1 MKPETESK
9 KPTEIP
15 SNNNAYCKR
24 NSDLED
30 VEKRDLFSKN
40 FNCHN
45 RARKT
50 VLFGSPIHYLNAT
63 TNKYE
68 NIDLSLKTNEDSII
82 NDTNSFKTVFNK
94 NAKSNSVFEISKDN
108 YTVSLKLV
116 NQNGTKGEE
125 KSYNKQ
131 VNNDSKFVVKDDDI
145 EYNYRVLNN
154 KVKDEIVINKKQDDY
169 KYDFIIE
176 VNNLEVQL
184 ADDGNINLVDAKTK
198 QIKFYIPR
206 PFMVDND
213 GKQSKDIDC
222 LVTKNSESSYLL
234 SLIPNAGWLNDK
246 ECSFPVVIDPE
257 IVDYYGNPPF
267 IIKTYQK
274 VLVNGSGSL
283 GQFYI
288 WQPINSEV
296 PYLNSN
302 YRLEIIFD
310 LADMNFPIPNICYL
324 LLNFNYLGTG
334 TIFING
340 RSYNYSSFGLNLN
353 QFVNN
358 NSTYHFIIDFA
369 DGTNLTAIH
378 PSTPYDLINFEVEY
392 ILDEYGETHKTFSL
406 DRNIEMNIDLSDGDF
421 GATFLD
427 TIVRSKTLTF
437 PIFHTYRKSANESEC
452 GDHFMLS
459 LHQRI
464 TKYGER
470 YFYLNQVGEYERIN
484 EKFYYVND
492 NERHYISKNQVIAN
506 RNSELT
512 YSNGSLTFRVFRELL
527 TDSGLLF
534 NSRLSNVAGLA
545 YIEQRINEEKEIQ
558 DYLDDCIDAFKSLA
572 LFNISSEAKAPFVVS
587 ADYDSDNIDS
597 FLDRITGSV
606 LPMEES
612 SIIQHRSLAHQKENL
627 FVEKAKLQNENE
639 DTSEVDFQ
647 ISLVNDQ
654 LSYIENAALLQIK
667 RIKRM
672 YSQYLSKRNEYL
684 ALRRIIPQWILIGNV
699 SYGFNYNGDL
709 CSVYDNFGN
718 YLTIIR
724 DAIFTQ
730 NGSFEKIVS
739 VRNEEI
745 TVDFEYDYCGN
756 LISINNCGNLTKFKY
771 ESNNLESILYSNH
784 EFLRFLFNQN
794 NLLLSISTSDQ
805 KKFCLT
811 YDDVLRLKQIDTKSF
826 VDNIDVSSLLVIE
839 ESNNYSSFPCFTVST
854 LFFQYYI
861 DRTVFI
867 ESGIYHTYYFYN
879 NHSIYMSLDF
889 DSSCNRYYNVSLKYK
904 LEGNLLIEFKPRK
917 PEEKRDDIS
926 TIDNFLANSLNAIG
940 IQAQDLPYLSSY
952 TNNQYLDYGESAYIV
967 RKLDSFNRI
976 IKETTNWEKISDSCY
991 GMIVVDYYYL
1001 LENQSYP
1008 CVKKTISHYKKETSA
1023 YVQNPSLEYV
1033 EIEEYEYGLRGELK
1047 SQKCYILGEE
1057 FTKGMTIKEYE
1068 YDKKGNQIIK
1078 RSYNTLD
1085 SATKFY
1091 EESEYFDNGLL
1102 SKTFG
1107 GTKENVT
1114 HYFYDSSDK
1123 LISEF
1128 NTNGVKVSYGYDQL
1142 GTLNSISQSTEIGEQ
1157 NKVNRENLFDS
1168 TVIMADGNNR
1178 VLFAYDKKRRTK
1190 TINHNGV
1197 VTSFTYSGSS
1207 YDDTSYVYPSNTSI
1221 NGVQFYG
1228 YRADKIVTTA
1238 YGVSTE
1244 YYYDKRGRLFAI
1256 KEGNADKYRA
1266 NYDSDL
1272 LQKEFIRKNN
1282 SSSTGFFINY
1292 VYNSY
1297 RRPIDIEIV
1306 DNGNISLTENY
1317 GYDDYGK
1324 ITGKTLNF
1332 YGGEYDYYYS
1342 YSEDSRHIL
1351 KAISIF
1357 DDYVIHPFADENARY
1372 TGREIF
1378 DSNNNLLRKE
1388 RIIYRQIG
1396 ERSTNVPSSVYYDSF
1411 SSGVKTSSTNIKYK
1425 YDSSNNI
1432 TEIIENGVLV
1442 NKYQYDSLNR
1452 LIREDNRKL
1461 NKSFFF
1467 AYDNNGNLLSKKDAD
1482 YTLAKKDEILSFN
1495 NEVDCLYDG
1504 DKLISFDGESIIYDQ
1519 YNRPTNYR
1527 GSTILWDGN
1536 KLVQF
1541 NNLAFSYD
1549 GLGRRISKGSI
1560 SYLYDSN
1567 GQLIGQNNQ
1576 GDTLIFAY
1584 DYSGIVGFKYNGVE
1598 YIYKKN
1604 IQGDVIGI
1612 IRVDSNQLVASYVY
1626 DAWGNHAV
1634 LDESGNVTTNHS
1646 HIGFINP
1653 FRYRSYYF
1661 DDETGLYYLKSRYYD
1676 PTTCR
1681 FISMD
1686 NLNYLNPSVVNGLNL
1701 WIYCF
1706 DNPVSF
1712 VDSNGSNPEWWQ
1724 WLISGLAIG
1733 VGAVLCFVPGGQ
1745 AFGVSLL
1752 VAGSLTMVSNILSA
1766 SGFDGKTVCLITSG
1780 LNIVAGIALCFTPF
1794 ASIGASM
1801 IGAGIGGIA
1810 GGYISEAFGGSFEI
1824 GSFVGSFVGGI
1835 AGGKIYDYYKFSKIA
1850 SQGIV
1855 ISKGY
1860 RYIDYAKAH
1869 NLAHYEGMP
1878 GYNFVAKISQPI
1890 ADRLGW
1896 ANNYHFINSVM
1907 KHGGFIYNLGGS
1919 LTASYAKEIELIGNY
1934 IFLINIIL

>member
-1 MKPETESK
+1 MKPEAELK
-9 KPTEIP
+9 KLTEIP

-50 VLFGSPIHYLNAT
+50 VLFGSPIHYLNST
-63 TNKYE
+63 TNKYVDI
-68 NIDLSLKTNEDSII
+68 NLSLKTNEDSII

-94 NAKSNSVFEISKDN
+94 DTKSNSVFEISKDN
-108 YTVSLKLV
+108 YTVSLKLA

-131 VNNDSKFVVKDDDI
+131 VNDDSKFVVKDDDI
-145 EYNYRVLNN
+145 EYNYKVLNN

-176 VNNLEVQL
+176 VNDLEVQL
-184 ADDGNINLVDAKTK
+184 ADDGIINLVDTETGK
-198 QIKFYIPR
+198 IKFFIPR

-222 LVTKNSESSYLL
+222 LVTKDSESSYLL
-234 SLIPNAGWLNDK
+234 SLIPNAKWLNDK
-246 ECSFPVVIDPE
+246 ERSFPVVIDPE
-257 IVDYYGNPPF
+257 IVEYNVTPF
-267 IIKTYQK
+267 IVKTYQK
-274 VLVNGSGSL
+274 SFIYSSSGTGYYWEL
-283 GQFYI
+283 I
-288 WQPINSEV
+288 PEEV
-296 PYLNSN
+296 FYLNSN
-302 YRLEIIFD
+302 YRLEIILDTSSFD
-310 LADMNFPIPNICYL
+310 IPINKICSLILNLGFYGSGTIYVNNRPFNYSRYDL
-324 LLNFNYLGTG
+324 DLSSLINDNFN
-334 TIFING
+334 F
-340 RSYNYSSFGLNLN
+340 
-353 QFVNN
+353 
-358 NSTYHFIIDFA
+358 HFIIDIPE
-369 DGTNLTAIH
+369 GTYLTG
-378 PSTPYDLINFEVEY
+378 SNRSWPYMDINFEIEY
-392 ILDEYGETHKTFSL
+392 ILDSFGDTQTTLSL
-406 DRNIEMNIDLSDGDF
+406 SPSIKATVDLADGDL
-421 GATFLD
+421 TVSIPD
-427 TIVRSKTLTF
+427 TIVKTGNLNVQIYHNF
-437 PIFHTYRKSANESEC
+437 GRYDIEQNC
-452 GDHFMLS
+452 GKYFMLN
-459 LHQRI
+459 LHQKI
-464 TKYGER
+464 KQVGDN
-470 YFYLNQVGEYERIN
+470 YFYLNQNGQYERID
-484 EKFYYVND
+484 EKFYYIGNGWCRYYVQ
-492 NERHYISKNQVIAN
+492 KNQLTLDSNQELVVVIN
-506 RNSELT
+506 GIT
-512 YSNGSLTFRVFRELL
+512 YKVYREQL
-527 TDSGLLF
+527 TDSGLSF
-534 NSRLSNVAGLA
+534 SSRLENVNCSK
-545 YIEQRINEEKEIQ
+545 YIDQRIDSEKEIQ
-558 DYLDDCIDAFKSLA
+558 DYLDSCIMSLKSLE
-572 LFNISSEAKAPFVVS
+572 LFNCNTKTRINFTVFATYE
-587 ADYDSDNIDS
+587 SDNFSS
-597 FLDRITGSV
+597 FLGQTSYNV
-606 LPMEES
+606 LAMDES
-612 SIIQHRSLAHQKENL
+612 AIL
-627 FVEKAKLQNENE
+627 
-639 DTSEVDFQ
+639 
-647 ISLVNDQ
+647 
-654 LSYIENAALLQIK
+654 
-667 RIKRM
+667 
-672 YSQYLSKRNEYL
+672 QYLTLCEQVDSPNAGENVTLLEQQIDFVKKTYREQKSQIEKLYSNYL
-684 ALRRIIPQWILIGNV
+684 AKRKEYKDLKRLIPQWILDGGSIK
-699 SYGFNYNGDL
+699 YGFNYLGNLCAIFNDNNDYLSIVWKTLNTQNGQVEAINEIVNDDVSVL
-709 CSVYDNFGN
+709 FEYSYSGQLLTINNCGKIIRYNYSGNKLEGIFLDNGEFVRLLHKTSGLLSSVATSKQMIYDFSYNNLEKVTQIKSSSFLNNINSSSIRVLKETNYYSNLSKYQTSNISITYQDGKTTICDNDKYAYYFFDNNRHVYMSYSSYNSVYDNLTLS
-718 YLTIIR
+718 YL
-724 DAIFTQ
+724 DK
-730 NGSFEKIVS
+730 E
-739 VRNEEI
+739 
-745 TVDFEYDYCGN
+745 
-756 LISINNCGNLTKFKY
+756 
-771 ESNNLESILYSNH
+771 
-784 EFLRFLFNQN
+784 
-794 NLLLSISTSDQ
+794 
-805 KKFCLT
+805 FCLVNI
-811 YDDVLRLKQIDTKSF
+811 YPKKSWQR
-826 VDNIDVSSLLVIE
+826 VDSVSTMDAELQDILDEMNISSNALPNISSLTNGQYPNYGEANYVI
-839 ESNNYSSFPCFTVST
+839 S
-854 LFFQYYI
+854 
-861 DRTVFI
+861 
-867 ESGIYHTYYFYN
+867 
-879 NHSIYMSLDF
+879 
-889 DSSCNRYYNVSLKYK
+889 
-904 LEGNLLIEFKPRK
+904 
-917 PEEKRDDIS
+917 
-926 TIDNFLANSLNAIG
+926 
-940 IQAQDLPYLSSY
+940 
-952 TNNQYLDYGESAYIV
+952 YLDY
-967 RKLDSFNRI
+967 FNRVTEE
-976 IKETTNWEKISDSCY
+976 KTNWQKIATNKYVRTITNYFY
-991 GMIVVDYYYL
+991 GAQYYL
-1001 LENQSYP
+1001 NP
-1008 CVKKTISHYKKETSA
+1008 CIKKTITHYESS
-1023 YVQNPSLEYV
+1023 NPSNSQSIIEKYK
-1033 EIEEYEYGLRGELK
+1033 EIEEYEYDGDSK
-1047 SQKCYILGEE
+1047 ITKTKHYVLGEE
-1057 FTKGMTIKEYE
+1057 LVNGIDVSEFE

-1102 SKTFG
+1102 SKTFSNTG
-1107 GTKENVT
+1107 ENVT
-1114 HYFYDSSDK
+1114 HYSYDSSDK

-1128 NTNGVKVSYGYDQL
+1128 NDDGAKVSYGYDQL
-1142 GTLNSISQSTEIGEQ
+1142 GALNSISQSTEIGEQ

-1168 TVIMADGNNR
+1168 TVVMADGNNR

-1228 YRADKIVTTA
+1228 YRADKIITTA
-1238 YGVSTE
+1238 YGISTE
-1244 YYYDKRGRLFAI
+1244 TYYDKKGRLFEI
-1256 KEGNADKYRA
+1256 KEGNIDKYRA

-1282 SSSTGFFINY
+1282 SSSIGLFINY
-1292 VYNSY
+1292 EYDAY
-1297 RRPIDIEIV
+1297 HRPACIDTF

-1332 YGGEYDYYYS
+1332 FGSEYDYYYS

-1357 DDYVIHPFADENARY
+1357 DDYVIHPFIDENARY

-1378 DSNNNLLRKE
+1378 DSNNNLLQKE

-1396 ERSTNVPSSVYYDSF
+1396 ERSANVPSSVYYDSF

-1432 TEIIENGVLV
+1432 TEIRENDVLV
-1442 NKYQYDSLNR
+1442 NKYYYDTLNR
-1452 LIREDNRKL
+1452 LIREDNKKL

-1495 NEVDCLYDG
+1495 NEVDCLYEG
-1504 DKLISFDGESIIYDQ
+1504 DKLISFDGESIVYDQ

-1527 GSTILWDGN
+1527 GNTMLWDGN

-1541 NNLAFSYD
+1541 GNLAFAYD

-1560 SYLYDSN
+1560 YYLYDSSN
-1567 GQLIGQNNQ
+1567 KLIGQNYQ
-1576 GDTLIFAY
+1576 GNVLIFAY
-1584 DYSGIVGFKYNGVE
+1584 DNSGVTGFKYNGDE
-1598 YIYKKN
+1598 YFYQKN
-1604 IQGDVIGI
+1604 IQGDVIS
-1612 IRVDSNQLVASYVY
+1612 VVCVNTSQKVASYVY
-1626 DAWGNHAV
+1626 DAWGNHIV
-1634 LDESGNVTTNHS
+1634 LDDSGNVVTNHS

-1661 DDETGLYYLKSRYYD
+1661 DDETGFYYLKSRYYD
-1676 PTTCR
+1676 PRIYR

-1686 NLNYLNPSVVNGLNL
+1686 GLNYLNPSVVNGLNL

-1712 VDSNGSNPEWWQ
+1712 IDSNGNNPEWWQ

-1733 VGAVLCFVPGGQ
+1733 AGAVLCFVPGGQ

-1766 SGFDGKTVCLITSG
+1766 SGLDGKTVCLITSG

-1801 IGAGIGGIA
+1801 IGAGIGGMA
-1810 GGYISEAFGGSFEI
+1810 GGYISEALGGSFEI
-1824 GSFVGSFVGGI
+1824 GSFIGSFVGGI
-1835 AGGKIYDYYKFSKIA
+1835 VGGKIYDYCKFSKIA

-1855 ISKGY
+1855 ISKGN